1 LSQLDKKYFLNI
13 SGLSFN
19 VLKINQGK
27 DDVEDDKEIIDGM
40 MGLNLHE

>member
-1 LSQLDKKYFLNI
+1 LDKKYFPNI

-27 DDVEDDKEIIDGM
+27 DDVQNDEELIDGM
-40 MGLNLHE
+40 LGLNSHDSNE